1 MSRREPTDEEL
12 EAWNLAQIQQRGS
25 NLHAKPIA
33 SVMRKLMSQRGYAA
47 IQATNDLST
56 RWKEIV
62 GEVLAEL
69 TCPGNISRGTLL
81 VMVNDSGAMQELSF
95 RKKQILAALKVKLPE
110 AKIEDLRFRVGK
122 VN

>member
-1 MSRREPTDEEL
+1 MSRREPTDEEM

-69 TCPGNISRGTLL
+69 TLPW
-81 VMVNDSGAMQELSF
+81 EY
-95 RKKQILAALKVKLPE
+95 LARYA
-110 AKIEDLRFRVGK
+110 ASDG
-122 VN
+122 